1 MCGAAR
7 CGGAAKWGVGRG
19 GGAAKCGAGCGA
31 MAGRCGMAGGWN
43 AGAAGRAMAGGAA
56 GRAMA
61 GGGAAGRAA
70 GAAAGPAG
78 PPLPCPGPWADAP
91 TLVASIE
98 TPTKNAVTQTPRG
111 RMIVAP
117 SSKPPTTLNARGA
130 ESFVVGR
137 RRHCDLPTQ
146 AASGEIL
153 RQGRGELLQ
162 RPVDLK
168 RLSSLSQLRAGAIGR
183 GAAHLHRTA
192 QDGGHERCPHG
203 LATCCSALKRAFCSP
218 LMA

>member
-56 GRAMA
+56 GRAIA

-98 TPTKNAVTQTPRG
+98 TPTKKAVTQTPRG
-111 RMIVAP
+111 SMIVAP
-117 SSKPPTTLNARGA
+117 SSKPPTTLNARVA

-137 RRHCDLPTQ
+137 GRPCDLPTQ
-146 AASGEIL
+146 AASNPASRRSIFSPAT
-153 RQGRGELLQ
+153 GRAS
-162 RPVDLK
+162 RW
-168 RLSSLSQLRAGAIGR
+168 
-183 GAAHLHRTA
+183 
-192 QDGGHERCPHG
+192 
-203 LATCCSALKRAFCSP
+203 ATCCVPASRSPRLLCSSH
-218 LMA
+218 